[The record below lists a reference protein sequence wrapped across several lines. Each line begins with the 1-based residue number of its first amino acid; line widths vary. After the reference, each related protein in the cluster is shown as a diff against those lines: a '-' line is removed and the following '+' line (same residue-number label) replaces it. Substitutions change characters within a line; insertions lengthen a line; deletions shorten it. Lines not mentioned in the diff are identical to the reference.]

1 MEIINGNLIAK
12 TIIKDL
18 KNQIAQ
24 ITGPLPSITFIK
36 IGDDPASIAYVNTKR
51 KIANELGMRSQ
62 IIDLPTSVTQLE
74 LFAKIDELN
83 NDPSIN
89 GILIQSPLPSHLS
102 ERESFNRVSPIKD
115 VDGFNAANL
124 GKLCQEDDS
133 GFIACT
139 PAGIV
144 ELLKA
149 SDVSTEGK
157 HIVILGRSLIVGKP
171 AALLFMKKSTFG
183 NATVTV
189 CHSKTTNLSNILKQA
204 DIIIVAIG
212 KPQFLKADMI
222 RKDIVVIDVGINR
235 ITDSSKPTG
244 YRLVGDVDFDNVS
257 KIVSKITPVPG
268 GVGPMTVAMLMKNT
282 LKAYHQQQI
291 FKNE

>member
-1 MEIINGNLIAK
+1 MELIDGNRIAGK
-12 TIIKDL
+12 IIKDL
-18 KNQIAQ
+18 KKEVSQLS
-24 ITGPLPSITFIK
+24 GPPPAITFIK
-36 IGDDPASIAYVNTKR
+36 VGEDPASIAYVNRKQ
-51 KIANELGMRSQ
+51 KIARELGMLSQ
-62 IIDLPTSVTQLE
+62 IIDFPQNVTQKSLYQ
-74 LFAKIDELN
+74 KIHELN
-83 NDPSIN
+83 QDNSIH
-89 GILIQSPLPSHLS
+89 GILIQSPLPPHLD
-102 ERESFNRVSPIKD
+102 EKEVFNQVSPLKD

-124 GKLCQEDDS
+124 GKLCQEDDT

-139 PAGIV
+139 PAGII

-149 SDVSTEGK
+149 SNVTTEGK

-171 AALLFMKKSTFG
+171 AALLLLKKSPLG
-183 NATVTV
+183 NATVTI
-189 CHSKTTNLSNILKQA
+189 CHSKTKNLSSILKQA

-212 KPQFLKADMI
+212 QPHFLKVDMI

-235 ITDSSKPTG
+235 IKDPSTNLG

-282 LKAYHQQQI
+282 LKAYHQQKKI
-291 FKNE
+291 NK